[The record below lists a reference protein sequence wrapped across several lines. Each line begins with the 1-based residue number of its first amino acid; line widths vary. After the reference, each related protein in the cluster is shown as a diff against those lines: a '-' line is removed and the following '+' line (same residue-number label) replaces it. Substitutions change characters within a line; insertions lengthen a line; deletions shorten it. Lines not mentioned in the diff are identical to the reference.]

1 MDVQCAMWWQ
11 LNKVM
16 KKNGVFHPN
25 FMANCAHANW
35 NTKQIV
41 YSDDDPNEPMADKEH
56 TCYFH

>member
-1 MDVQCAMWWQ
+1 MA
-11 LNKVM
+11 
-16 KKNGVFHPN
+16 KNGVFHPN